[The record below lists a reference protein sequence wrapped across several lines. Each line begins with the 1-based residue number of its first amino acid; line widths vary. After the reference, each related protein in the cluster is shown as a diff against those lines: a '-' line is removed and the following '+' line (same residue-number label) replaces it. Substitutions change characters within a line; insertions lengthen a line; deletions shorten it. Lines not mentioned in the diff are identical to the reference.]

1 MRDAFP
7 GAAKTEV
14 GEMVVRTRL
23 IGGDLAAEQDSEA
36 WIGLDNDVQLPPRKG
51 VHAHQREATGGV
63 IRRGVGCR
71 LKSKYGTR
79 KCEIQDLAGASSSS
93 TERAIQP

>member
-1 MRDAFP
+1 VALAQRQVNGLTRLDRKPAAKSDVDLEKQMRDAFP

-23 IGGDLAAEQDSEA
+23 IRSDLAAEQDGET

-51 VHAHQREATGGV
+51 VHAH
-63 IRRGVGCR
+63 
-71 LKSKYGTR
+71 Y
-79 KCEIQDLAGASSSS
+79 
-93 TERAIQP
+93 